1 MPARSVTAAAGQPAR
16 RKETT
21 REQQAWPEILD
32 VIDAAA
38 FLRVSPATVRV
49 ALAAKKL
56 PGKRIGKE
64 WRLSKTALIAWLSTP
79 GEPKHYPT
87 RRPLAPVPTPEPPA
101 PAPKRGRVTKGS

>member
-16 RKETT
+16 RRETT
-21 REQQAWPEILD
+21 REQQVWPEILD
-32 VIDAAA
+32 VIDAAV

-64 WRLSKTALIAWLSTP
+64 WRLSRTALIAWLSTP

-87 RRPLAPVPTPEPPA
+87 RRTLEPVPATAP
-101 PAPKRGRVTKGS
+101 PAPKRGRARKGS